1 MDLVIP
7 APALI
12 TAPVEGGGAFPVR
25 RIYCVGRNYADHA
38 REMGADPTREAPFF
52 FSKPRDAITPG
63 GAIAYPQATADLHHE
78 VELVLALGRG
88 GSDLSPDAAAACIWG
103 AAVGI
108 DLTRRDLQA
117 QAKAQGRPWDTA
129 KGFDASAPMG
139 LIRPGPP
146 PGAGAITLSVNGEV
160 RQRGDLADMIWS
172 SAEILS
178 HLSALF
184 ELAPGDLVFTGT
196 PAGVG
201 AVSLGDTLDARA
213 GDLPALQVT
222 IAPRA

>member
-7 APALI
+7 APALV

-52 FSKPRDAITPG
+52 FSKPRDALAAG
-63 GAIAYPQATADLHHE
+63 GAIPYPPATADLHHE

-88 GSDLSPDAAAACIWG
+88 GSDLTPDAASSCIWG

-108 DLTRRDLQA
+108 DFTRRDLQA
-117 QAKAQGRPWDTA
+117 EAKAKGRPWDTA
-129 KGFDASAPMG
+129 KGFDASAPIG
-139 LIRPGPP
+139 LIRPGPAP
-146 PGAGAITLSVNGEV
+146 QSGVITLSVNGEV
-160 RQRGDLADMIWS
+160 RQSGDLSDMIWS

-201 AVSLGDTLDARA
+201 AVNAGDRLNARA
-213 GDLPALQVT
+213 GDLPGLQVT
-222 IAPRA
+222 VAPRG

>member
-1 MDLVIP
+1 MP
-7 APALI
+7 APPLI
-12 TAPVEGGGAFPVR
+12 AAPVQGGGAFPVR

-52 FSKPRDAITPG
+52 FSKPRDALSAG
-63 GAIAYPQATADLHHE
+63 GAIPYPQSTSDLHHE

-88 GSDLSPDAAAACIWG
+88 GSDLTPDAAAACIWG

-108 DLTRRDLQA
+108 DFTRRDLQA
-117 QAKAQGRPWDTA
+117 DAKAKGRPWDTA
-129 KGFDASAPMG
+129 KGFDASAPIG
-139 LIRPGPP
+139 LIRPGPAP
-146 PGAGAITLSVNGEV
+146 QSGAITLMVNGEV
-160 RQRGDLADMIWS
+160 RQSGDLADMIWS

-201 AVSLGDTLDARA
+201 AVRLGDRLDAQA
-213 GDLPALQVT
+213 GDLPGLQVT
-222 IAPRA
+222 ITPRA

>member
-12 TAPVEGGGAFPVR
+12 TAPVEGGGSFPVR

-52 FSKPRDAITPG
+52 FSKPRDALSPG
-63 GAIAYPQATADLHHE
+63 GAIPYPSATDDLHHE
-78 VELVLALGRG
+78 VELVLALGHG
-88 GSDLSPDAAAACIWG
+88 GVDLTPDAAAACIWG

-117 QAKAQGRPWDTA
+117 QAKAKGRPWDTA

-139 LIRPGPP
+139 LLRPGPA

-160 RQRGDLADMIWS
+160 RQSGDLADMIWS

-201 AVSLGDTLDARA
+201 PVSIGDTLDARA
-213 GDLPALQVT
+213 GALPPLQVT
-222 IAPRA
+222 IARRP

>member
-7 APALI
+7 ASALV
-12 TAPVEGGGAFPVR
+12 TAPVEGGGDFPVR

-52 FSKPRDAITPG
+52 FSKPRDALAAG
-63 GAIAYPQATADLHHE
+63 GNIPYPPATADLHYE
-78 VELVLALGRG
+78 VELVLALGSG
-88 GSDLSPDAAAACIWG
+88 GFNLTPDAAAACIWG
-103 AAVGI
+103 TAVGI

-117 QAKAQGRPWDTA
+117 QAKAKGRPWDTA
-129 KGFDASAPMG
+129 KGFDASAPIG
-139 LIRPGPP
+139 LIRPGPAP
-146 PGAGAITLSVNGEV
+146 AKGTITLSVNGQI
-160 RQRGDLADMIWS
+160 RQSGDVADMIWS

-184 ELAPGDLVFTGT
+184 DLAAGDLVFTGT

-201 AVSLGDTLDARA
+201 PVSIGDTLDARA
-213 GDLPALQVT
+213 GDLPGLQVT
-222 IAPRA
+222 IAPRT